1 MLRLTIRNL
10 GDATIFRCEGRIAFP
25 YEETLRVAV
34 LTHSRT
40 RLAVLDLGEVKAI
53 DAAGLGILVSLL
65 AWSKAA
71 GTTLK
76 LMNLNPRVEYLMELT
91 HLRPLFEICSVM
103 DMIELFCRA
112 IRQPQF
118 VEAGVA
124 TEGPAQILDN
134 TGPISIE
141 AQC

>member
-1 MLRLTIRNL
+1 MLRLTIRTL
-10 GDATIFRCEGRIAFP
+10 GDATIFWCEGRIVFP
-25 YEETLRVAV
+25 DEETLRVAV
-34 LTHSRT
+34 LTHSRI
-40 RLAVLDLGEVKAI
+40 RLAVLDLVEIKAI
-53 DAAGLGILVSLL
+53 DAAGLGMLVSLL

-91 HLRPLFEICSVM
+91 HLRPLFEICSVV

-118 VEAGVA
+118 VEAGIA
-124 TEGPAQILDN
+124 TEVPSQILDN

-141 AQC
+141 TQC